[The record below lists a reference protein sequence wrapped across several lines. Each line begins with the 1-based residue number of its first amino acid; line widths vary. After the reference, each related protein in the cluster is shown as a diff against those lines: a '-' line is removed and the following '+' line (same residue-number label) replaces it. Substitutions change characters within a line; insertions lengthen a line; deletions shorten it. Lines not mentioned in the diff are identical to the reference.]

1 MQLTIHMTKSKSSL
15 AYKDPAM
22 VELMA
27 QTDHKTLAVWA
38 MACAERVMPHFED
51 TCPDDPR
58 PRQALEACERWVETG
73 EFSMATIR
81 AASLGA
87 HAAAREVGADNPA
100 RSAARAAGQA
110 VATAHVA
117 THAIGAANYARQA
130 VFRAADMGAAEAAVE
145 AELAWQMERLRALN
159 EPAAAAS

>member
-1 MQLTIHMTKSKSSL
+1 MTKSKSSL
-15 AYKDPAM
+15 AYKDPTM

-38 MACAERVMPHFED
+38 MACAERVMPYFENAF
-51 TCPDDPR
+51 PDDPR

-73 EFSMATIR
+73 EFSMAVIR

-100 RSAARAAGQA
+100 RSAARAAGHA

-117 THAIGAANYARQA
+117 THAIGPANYARQA
-130 VFRAADMGAAEAAVE
+130 VFRASAPDEAETAVE
-145 AELAWQMERLRALN
+145 AELAWQLARLRALSD
-159 EPAAAAS
+159 AAAVAS